1 MVQVSSFKLG
11 VHVNDMTEFLRATDL
26 GRGLNDEEADKL
38 AGLARDVEY
47 TAGEK
52 VFEQGELNDAL
63 FIVRSGVVDIQINRG
78 EGMKFVIS
86 MHQGHMF
93 GDMAFVDTRA
103 RSGKAKAA
111 VDSQILVF
119 SKEEYDKFAQE
130 EPKAA
135 LKVMTNI
142 ATVLSARIRSMDK

>member
-111 VDSQILVF
+111 VDSQILIF
-119 SKEEYDKFAQE
+119 NRKNTTNS
-130 EPKAA
+130 PKRSRRPH
-135 LKVMTNI
+135 LK
-142 ATVLSARIRSMDK
+142 S